1 MSLEYRNTITV
12 KEVNQLRKSVGFRQ
26 LNEEQLKCSLEG
38 SAFIVSAYNCVAIG
52 MARLIWDT
60 GSTGLVTDLLV
71 HKDYRNKGIEEQLI
85 TRILDFLKEQLKP
98 GFGIQIDIKGWDG
111 QLEALRTIGFIE
123 SSTEKRGHSMHIC
136 LTKEIELT
144 DKKFKQCGYD

>member
-26 LNEEQLKCSLEG
+26 LNEEQLKRSLEG
-38 SAFIVSAYNCVAIG
+38 SAFIVSAYDDIAVG

-60 GSTGLVTDLLV
+60 GSTGMITDLLV
-71 HKDYRNKGIEEQLI
+71 HKEYRNKDIEERLI
-85 TRILDFLKEQLKP
+85 TMILEFLKEQLKP
-98 GFGIQIDIKGWDG
+98 GFGIQIDIKGWDSH
-111 QLEALRTIGFIE
+111 LEALRTIGFIE
-123 SSTEKRGHSMHIC
+123 SSVEKRGHSMHIC

-144 DKKFKQCGYD
+144 DKKYKQCGFD

>member
-1 MSLEYRNTITV
+1 MGLAYKETITV
-12 KEVNQLRKSVGFRQ
+12 KEMNQLRKSVGFRQ

-38 SAFIVSAYNCVAIG
+38 SAMIVSAYDDRAVG

-60 GSTGLVTDLLV
+60 GSTGMITDLLV
-71 HKDYRNKGIEEQLI
+71 HKDYRNNGIEERLLSM
-85 TRILDFLKEQLKP
+85 ILDFLREQLEP
-98 GFGIQIDIKGWDG
+98 GYGIQIDIKGWDG

-123 SSTEKRGHSMHIC
+123 SSIEKRGQSMHFC

-144 DKKFKQCGYD
+144 DKKFKQCEYD